1 MFVAKDMA
9 TRVVARFRDG
19 KTFKGTVASFS
30 PLRDRFMIMTPQQR
44 VLEVRLRD
52 LKAVFFVKSFVG
64 KPNYN
69 ERKTFDDT
77 YQPGLKLA
85 CEFHDGE
92 ILVGTAPDRDAAPHG
107 FFLIPADP
115 ASNNERVFVVGS
127 STRRVTP
134 FE

>member
-1 MFVAKDMA
+1 VTVKDMGN
-9 TRVVARFRDG
+9 RVVARFRDG

-30 PLRDRFMIMTPQQR
+30 PLRDRFTIMTPQQR

-52 LKAVFFVKSFVG
+52 LKAVFFVRTFSG
-64 KPNYN
+64 RPQYN
-69 ERKTFDDT
+69 ERKTFDNAS
-77 YQPGLKLA
+77 QPGHKLA

-92 ILVGTAPDRDAAPHG
+92 VLVGTSPDPNAAPHG
-107 FFLIPADP
+107 FFLVPADP
-115 ASNNERVFVVGS
+115 TSNNERVFVVNT